1 MNMRTRLII
10 LFLLLASMAGTAQVS
25 LVRVADLEQRFAAGA
40 DTTFIV
46 NFWATWCKPCIAEL
60 PAFDQL
66 HRGIVD
72 RPIKV
77 LLVSLD
83 DPEEVKSV
91 VEPFLKRKGF
101 QPECVLLDEPDAN
114 SWIDAIDESW
124 SGAIPAT
131 LMVEATS
138 GRRQFHETDFT
149 YAELTK
155 AVEAFMRVAR

>member
-1 MNMRTRLII
+1 MTARLP
-10 LFLLLASMAGTAQVS
+10 LFLLLFGLATAMGSAQVP

-60 PAFDQL
+60 PAFNQL
-66 HRGIVD
+66 HRRVSD
-72 RPIKV
+72 QPIKV

-83 DPEEVKSV
+83 DPEELESV
-91 VEPFLKRKGF
+91 VVPFLKRKGY
-101 QPECVLLDEPDAN
+101 QAECVLLDEPDPN
-114 SWIDAIDESW
+114 VWIDRIDESW

-131 LMVEATS
+131 LMVDATS

-149 YAELTK
+149 YDELTK
-155 AVEAFMRVAR
+155 AVEAFMKVAR